1 MTLASQLSDE
11 RVRELAAEIL
21 ANPPFDRWQQPDF
34 SFFVRFIDW
43 LAEYASWMSQMR
55 LDSPALYWL
64 IMLGLLAVVLALLVH
79 IIWSVRVAL
88 SAPGPKPLAESIDER
103 PRWVE
108 EAERFAA
115 SGNFLEAS
123 HLLALSSVQVL
134 VEKGHIELGRS
145 DANRILRKRVREAS
159 LPLNMGSEFLRLLDA
174 FEQQWFRDRTDD
186 PELYRAW
193 RDLHG
198 RLDAARGDST

>member
-1 MTLASQLSDE
+1 MILASQPSDD

-21 ANPPFDRWQQPDF
+21 SNPPFERWRQADLG
-34 SFFVRFIDW
+34 FIERIFEW
-43 LAEYASWMSQMR
+43 IAEYANWMNHIH
-55 LDSPALYWL
+55 LEAPGLFWL
-64 IMLGLLAVVLALLVH
+64 ILLGLLGIALALVAH

-88 SAPGPKPLAESIDER
+88 SAPGPKAPAESIDER
-103 PRWVE
+103 PRWTE
-108 EAERFAA
+108 EAERLAA
-115 SGNFLEAS
+115 SGRFLEAA
-123 HLLALSSVQVL
+123 HRLALGSVQVL

-159 LPLNMGSEFLRLLDA
+159 LPSNVASEFLRLLGA
-174 FEQQWFRDRTDD
+174 FEQQWFRDRGED

-198 RLDAARGDST
+198 RLDAVRGDRT